1 MLKTV
6 KGKVVAGTVA
16 FGLLSGIGVVFGA
29 TDAGT
34 NLKNWYNAQFGNSSN
49 QIVEEVSDYGLGKI
63 DGLVAEY
70 DGLKADA
77 TNRINDAGKVGT
89 DATNKN
95 VDNRAG
101 EHIDAIKQQ
110 KIEIENHLSDQ
121 FQSLRDFAAGLI
133 NETGQ
138 AALDYAN
145 EDLKNH
151 ANAVGSE
158 TKDKM
163 TKDINANTAKAINDL
178 EETIKYAKEELQA
191 QLDSNINLTIEEI
204 KDLIDAK
211 ISELR
216 GKITKLNN
224 SLIAEQ
230 NKIITMTA
238 KNLLLKAEKELQD
251 IVDGIN
257 K

>member
-6 KGKVVAGTVA
+6 KGKVIAGTVA
-16 FGLLSGIGVVFGA
+16 FGLLSGIGVVLGA

-34 NLKNWYNAQFGNSSN
+34 NLKNWYDAQFGKSSN
-49 QIVEEVSDYGLGKI
+49 QVVEEVADYGLGKI
-63 DGLVAEY
+63 DGLVTEY
-70 DGLKADA
+70 EGLK
-77 TNRINDAGKVGT
+77 TNAFDRINSTGKVGT
-89 DATNKN
+89 DATNKG
-95 VDNRAG
+95 VDRSAG

-110 KIEIENHLSDQ
+110 KIEIEKYLSGQ
-121 FQSLRDFAAGLI
+121 FQSLRDFSAGLI

-151 ANAVGSE
+151 ANAVGSD

-163 TKDINANTAKAINDL
+163 TKDINENTAKAINDL
-178 EETIKYAKEELQA
+178 EETIKYAKEDLQA
-191 QLDSNINLTIEEI
+191 QLDSNTNLTIEEI
-204 KDLIDAK
+204 KGLIDAE
-211 ISELR
+211 IVELR

-238 KNLLLKAEKELQD
+238 KGLLLKAQDELQA

>member
-6 KGKVVAGTVA
+6 KGKVIAGTVA
-16 FGLLSGIGVVFGA
+16 FGLLSGIGVAFGA

-34 NLKNWYNAQFGNSSN
+34 NLKNWYNAQFGNAST
-49 QIVEEVSDYGLGKI
+49 QISMEVADYGLGKI
-63 DGLVAEY
+63 DGLVTEY
-70 DGLKADA
+70 DGLK
-77 TNRINDAGKVGT
+77 TNAFDRINSTGKVGT
-89 DATNKN
+89 DATNKG
-95 VDNRAG
+95 VDRMAG
-101 EHIDAIKQQ
+101 EHIDAIKEQ
-110 KIEIENHLSDQ
+110 KMEIEKHLSGQ

-151 ANAVGSE
+151 ANAVGSD

-163 TKDINANTAKAINDL
+163 TKDINANTARAVNDL

-191 QLDSNINLTIEEI
+191 QLDSNTNLTIEEI
-204 KDLIDAK
+204 KGLIDAK
-211 ISELR
+211 IVELR
-216 GKITKLNN
+216 GEITKLNN
-224 SLIAEQ
+224 NLIAEQ
-230 NKIITMTA
+230 NKVITMTA
-238 KNLLLKAEKELQD
+238 KNLLLVAEKELQD